1 MNNKAQAIIIILL
14 IAVLTVGV
22 FGCSIDTTKTKTES
36 TEVCVIEKYDSGI
49 VINASE
55 VEMLAKMVYGEARGC
70 SRLHQSAVIWCVL
83 NRVDA
88 GGGSIEDVIT
98 APNQFVGYNSNTPV
112 TDDIKALV
120 EDVLIRWQME
130 KKCCGDVGRTLP
142 PEYRWFYG
150 DGKVNYFRDAYKGD
164 YNTWD
169 WSLENP
175 YD

>member
-1 MNNKAQAIIIILL
+1 MNSKARTIIIVLL
-14 IAVLTVGV
+14 ILVVIFGIL
-22 FGCSIDTTKTKTES
+22 GCSIDTTKTES
-36 TEVCVIEKYDSGI
+36 QEVYMVEEYDSGI
-49 VINASE
+49 VINTSE

-70 SRLHQSAVIWCVL
+70 SRLHQSAVVWCVL
-83 NRVDA
+83 NRVDD
-88 GGGSIEDVIT
+88 GYGSISEVIL
-98 APNQFVGYNSNTPV
+98 APNQFVGYNSNLPV

-130 KKCCGDVGRTLP
+130 KKCCGDIGRTLP

-150 DGKVNYFRDAYKGD
+150 DGKVNYFRDAYKGN